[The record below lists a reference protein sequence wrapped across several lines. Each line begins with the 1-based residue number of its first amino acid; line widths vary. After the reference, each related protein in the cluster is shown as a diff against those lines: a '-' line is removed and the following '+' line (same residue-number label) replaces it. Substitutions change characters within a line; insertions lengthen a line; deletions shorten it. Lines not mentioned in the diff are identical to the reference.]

1 MKTLKM
7 HQMLTGVPQSTRA
20 VVRQQIQQLDSF
32 DDFDL
37 LPTVKGAIFSDALA
51 GLVDVVPTPV
61 QKLAIPALTGQQ
73 QQQPKS
79 RGKGRGTNAG
89 VFLIAAETGSGKTLA
104 YTIPV
109 VDAVKRQDLEDNE
122 AAQQQPRPVPA
133 PDGLEIPA
141 VQGALDGRPRAI
153 ILVPTAEL
161 VRQVGSVVKA
171 FAHAVKLRVAG
182 LSRDLSPA
190 VIRNKFLHS
199 PVDIVTC
206 TPHLLNSLTEV
217 NAALF
222 SRCTHL
228 VVDEADSLFDR
239 SFSPTTTAL
248 IDRCKSLQKL
258 ILCSATIPKSLD
270 ARLRTLYPDMKRVVT
285 PNLHVVPRRVRLRVV
300 DCDDLQY
307 RGNKKLACAD
317 ALYTIA
323 KEGWDP
329 GFRTLVVVFVNERE
343 SATELADYLRTT
355 GIDAVELSRDS
366 SGRADADILE
376 MFTRG
381 KLEADKS
388 QLTGRRKLKVLV
400 TTDIASRGVDTKTVK
415 HVVLYDKPHSTIDM
429 IHRIGRVGRMGKRG
443 RAVILVDKHVNKAW
457 VKDIKT

>member
-1 MKTLKM
+1 MKSMKM
-7 HQMLTGVPQSTRA
+7 HQMLSGVPQSTRSA
-20 VVRQQIQQLDSF
+20 VRQQIRQLDSF
-32 DDFDL
+32 DHFDL
-37 LPTVKGAIFSDALA
+37 LPAVKGAIYSDALA

-73 QQQPKS
+73 P
-79 RGKGRGTNAG
+79 GRKAQGAG
-89 VFLIAAETGSGKTLA
+89 AGAFLIAAETGSGKTLA

-109 VDAVKRQDLEDNE
+109 VDAVKRQDLADRE
-122 AAQQQPRPVPA
+122 AALLAPAPA

-141 VQGALDGRPRAI
+141 VHGALDGRPRAI

-161 VRQVGSVVKA
+161 VRQVGGVVKA

-182 LSRDLSPA
+182 LSRDHSPA
-190 VIRNKFLHS
+190 VIKSEFLHS

-206 TPHLLNSLTEV
+206 TPHLLNSLTSLSP
-217 NAALF
+217 ALF

-239 SFSPTTTAL
+239 SFSPTTAAL
-248 IDRCKSLQKL
+248 IDRCKGLRKL

-270 ARLRTLYPDMKRVVT
+270 SRLRTLYPDMQRVVT
-285 PNLHVVPRRVRLRVV
+285 PNLHVVPRRVRLHVV
-300 DCDDLQY
+300 DCDGLEY

-317 ALYTIA
+317 ALYTIS

-343 SATELADYLRTT
+343 SATELAGYLRTT

-366 SGRADADILE
+366 SGRADAHTLE
-376 MFTRG
+376 IFTRG
-381 KLEADKS
+381 KLEADES
-388 QLTGRRKLKVLV
+388 RLAGPSKLKVLV
-400 TTDIASRGVDTKTVK
+400 TTDIASRGVDTKAVK

-429 IHRIGRVGRMGKRG
+429 LHRIGRVGRMGKRG